1 MTTSIRQGRQLLALS
16 LLGAA
21 LAGCTPPQSPK
32 PAPLPGPVARAPE
45 AAPSPALAPNAPAH
59 AHGHEHAAGE
69 HAKGLRP
76 GALAPRVSVGEVQ
89 GGDAAL
95 AQAIVAPSKAPMS
108 ECRANA
114 GGGLVRIRIAGD
126 RKSASM
132 AVEPGSSVDEKTR
145 HCVLEALSTIDV
157 PDTLSQSSPSQRP
170 SKGFSSTITV
180 QW

>member
-1 MTTSIRQGRQLLALS
+1 MNTAIQQGRLLLALP
-16 LLGAA
+16 LVCAA
-21 LAGCTPPQSPK
+21 LAGCPIPQNPK
-32 PAPLPGPVARAPE
+32 PAPLPGPVAAAPE
-45 AAPSPALAPNAPAH
+45 AAPAPSEPAPAPAANAPA
-59 AHGHEHAAGE
+59 G
-69 HAKGLRP
+69 GLRP
-76 GALAPRVSVGEVQ
+76 GALAPRVSIGEVQ

-95 AQAIVAPSKAPMS
+95 AQAIVAPSQVPMG

-132 AVEPGSSVDEKTR
+132 AVEPGSSVDETTR

-157 PDTLSQSSPSQRP
+157 PDTLSQAAPSARP
-170 SKGFSSTITV
+170 SKGFSSVITV